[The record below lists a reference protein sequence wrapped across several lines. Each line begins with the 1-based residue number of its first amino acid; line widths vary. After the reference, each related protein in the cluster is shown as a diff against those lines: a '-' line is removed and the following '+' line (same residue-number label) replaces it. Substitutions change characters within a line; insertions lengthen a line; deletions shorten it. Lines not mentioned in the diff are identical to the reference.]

1 MNRASVGT
9 CLLIVALAACD
20 QGTVSEQDP
29 MQDQQVDTTMEA
41 TEMSQADQDRRVDY
55 IEFGTTD
62 IEAIKRFYVGVFGWE
77 FVDYGPT
84 YTSFLDG
91 RMAGGFDTSTEVSTG
106 GPLVVLYA
114 LDLEGIQA
122 SVLEHGGTIARGIFA
137 FPGGRRFHF
146 QDPSGN
152 ELAVWSDQ

>member
-1 MNRASVGT
+1 MTRPSMNWCFLV
-9 CLLIVALAACD
+9 VALAACASD
-20 QGTVSEQDP
+20 ADSGQESPEDEAIE
-29 MQDQQVDTTMEA
+29 TTMEV
-41 TEMSQADQDRRVDY
+41 TEMSQAQQDRRVDY

-62 IEAIKRFYVGVFGWE
+62 IEAAKSFYIAVFGWE
-77 FVDYGPT
+77 FTDYGPT
-84 YTSFLDG
+84 YTSFMDG
-91 RMAGGFDTSTEVSTG
+91 RMAGGFDTSTEVTTG

-114 LDLEGIQA
+114 LDLEAIQA
-122 SVLEHGGTIARGIFA
+122 SVLEHGGQISREVFE

>member
-1 MNRASVGT
+1 MRRTAAGMC
-9 CLLIVALAACD
+9 CLVVALAACNPMS
-20 QGTVSEQDP
+20 GSGEAAAQDEH
-29 MQDQQVDTTMEA
+29 VDTSMEA

-62 IEAIKRFYVGVFGWE
+62 IEAIKRFYSGVFGWE
-77 FVDYGPT
+77 FIDYGPT

-91 RMAGGFDTSTEVSTG
+91 RMTGGFDATTEVSTG
-106 GPLVVLYA
+106 GPLVILYA
-114 LDLEGIQA
+114 LDLESIEA
-122 SVLEHGGTIARGIFA
+122 SVLEHGGQIVRDIFD